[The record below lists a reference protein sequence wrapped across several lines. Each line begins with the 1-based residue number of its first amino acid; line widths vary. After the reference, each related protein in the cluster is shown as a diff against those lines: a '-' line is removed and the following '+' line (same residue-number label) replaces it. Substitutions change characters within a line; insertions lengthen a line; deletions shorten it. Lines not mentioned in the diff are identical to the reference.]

1 MLMCCQV
8 VPAMTSG
15 QHLIN
20 DALKMISGCILP
32 SSVITNSGSLST
44 VYLGSLLTSSSSSTD
59 LCHVSNSRE
68 FAATLFPTSSV
79 LKSCFSCRSR
89 SADATAYQPA
99 TLTFGAGNY

>member
-1 MLMCCQV
+1 MCCQV

-15 QHLIN
+15 QRLIN

-44 VYLGSLLTSSSSSTD
+44 MYLGSLLTSSSSSSTD
-59 LCHVSNSRE
+59 LCRVSNSRE

-79 LKSCFSCRSR
+79 LKSCFSCHSR
-89 SADATAYQPA
+89 SADVTAYQPA